1 MPIDYRIDF
10 DQRVVFAK
18 ARGSLTDQDVF
29 AYQEEV
35 WSAPEVAGFDELVD
49 MTEVD
54 EIIHPPTER
63 VRALANKSAKMDR
76 PELASRFAV
85 VAPQDFAYGLGR
97 MYGTYR
103 ELNPGSTKKVAVF
116 RSRKAAL
123 NWLGIEDPTIG
134 PADEPSDTN

>member
-35 WSAPEVAGFDELVD
+35 WSTPEVAGFDELVD

-54 EIIHPPTER
+54 EIIHPPPER
-63 VRALANKSAKMDR
+63 VRALANKSANMDR
-76 PELASRFAV
+76 PQMASRFAI
-85 VAPQDFAYGLGR
+85 VAAQDFAYGLGR

-116 RSRKAAL
+116 RSRKEAL
-123 NWLGIEDPTIG
+123 NWLGIEDPNIG
-134 PADEPSDTN
+134 PADQSSDTK